1 MPLQLSPSSSAGNA
15 PSTLR
20 TLGSNQVG
28 MREFN
33 ERVVLQAIRLHG
45 SLPKADLARLT
56 KLSTQTVSVIIDRL
70 LEEGLVRRL
79 ESRRGKVGQPSRPI
93 ALHPDAAFAI
103 GVQIGRRSLDVLLID
118 FEGTPRWRAS
128 TGYATPEVE
137 PVFAAIGAQ
146 LARVHGFLGEAG
158 ARRLTG
164 VGLAA
169 PLAFGGWQQ
178 LLRMPARAADA
189 WTRTDMRERLQA
201 LTTLPVEF
209 AKDTA
214 AACVA
219 ELVAG
224 RGRSM
229 RNYLYVFID
238 TLVGGGLVIDS
249 QPHGGLYGNAGA
261 IASMP
266 LGLAGGADPA
276 PGQGGQGR
284 QLLEEASLVTLEK
297 MLAEAGLP
305 EIAFTDERA
314 LQAPWAAVTRRW
326 IERAANA
333 IAYAGCSAACLLDL
347 DGIIVDG
354 VLDRTLLAE
363 LLEATRAAL
372 GRYSWQGVMRPQLHA
387 GETGAEAK
395 VMGAAYLPLH
405 ANFAPVHGLFL
416 KSGRP

>member
-1 MPLQLSPSSSAGNA
+1 MPLQLPPSSSAGA
-15 PSTLR
+15 ASPATSSASMR
-20 TLGSNQVG
+20 TLGSNQIG

-70 LEEGLVRRL
+70 LDEGFVHRL

-93 ALHPDAAFAI
+93 ALHPDAAFSI
-103 GVQIGRRSLDVLLID
+103 GVQVGRRSLDVLLMD
-118 FEGTPRWRAS
+118 FVGVARWRAS
-128 TGYATPEVE
+128 VDYATPQVE
-137 PVFAAIGAQ
+137 PVFAAIREQ
-146 LARVHGFLGEAG
+146 LGRIDAFLGEAG

-178 LLRMPARAADA
+178 QLGMAARDADA
-189 WTRTDMRERLQA
+189 WTRTDLRERLQA
-201 LTTLPVEF
+201 ITPLPAEF

-224 RGRSM
+224 RGRGLP
-229 RNYLYVFID
+229 NYLYVFID
-238 TLVGGGLVIDS
+238 TLIGGGIVINS

-266 LGLAGGADPA
+266 LGLRAGA
-276 PGQGGQGR
+276 GQPS
-284 QLLEEASLVTLEK
+284 QLLGEASLISLEQ
-297 MLAEAGLP
+297 MLAAAGLP
-305 EIAFTDERA
+305 EISFTDERV
-314 LQAPWAAVTRRW
+314 LHAPWGAITRAW

-333 IAYAGCSAACLLDL
+333 IAYAACSTACVLDL
-347 DGIIVDG
+347 DGVIVDG
-354 VLDRTLLAE
+354 AISRALLAE
-363 LLEATRAAL
+363 LLERARAAL
-372 GRYSWQGVMRPQLHA
+372 EGYSWQGVMRPRLDA
-387 GETGAEAK
+387 GEIGPEAK
-395 VMGAAYLPLH
+395 VAGAAYLPLH
-405 ANFAPVHGLFL
+405 ANFAPAHDLFL
-416 KSGRP
+416 KSGRPA